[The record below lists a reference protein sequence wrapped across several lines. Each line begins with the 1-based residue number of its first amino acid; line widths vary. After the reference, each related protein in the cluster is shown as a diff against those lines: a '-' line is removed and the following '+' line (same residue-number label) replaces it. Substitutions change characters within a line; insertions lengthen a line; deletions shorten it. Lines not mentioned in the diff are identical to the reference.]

1 MQLFIQMQ
9 KFSKISTY
17 SILIKYWLNIN
28 FIKYWTNIN
37 LSILDYFN
45 VFYFLDQ
52 RKKRKKKKKI
62 ANLEG
67 EKPGIFDLFDL
78 RNIVL

>member
-52 RKKRKKKKKI
+52 RKKRKKKKEI